1 MLLGFIYNIAVSGLK
16 GNYFLYL
23 PTQHSTGWTPYIF
36 ANSAQNIL
44 GEHLSTFW
52 GQRRDVL
59 DCLTPDSF
67 TITLV

>member
-36 ANSAQNIL
+36 ANSAQNIFRRAFKHFL
-44 GEHLSTFW
+44 GAKKGHAQLS
-52 GQRRDVL
+52 
-59 DCLTPDSF
+59 DSR
-67 TITLV
+67 